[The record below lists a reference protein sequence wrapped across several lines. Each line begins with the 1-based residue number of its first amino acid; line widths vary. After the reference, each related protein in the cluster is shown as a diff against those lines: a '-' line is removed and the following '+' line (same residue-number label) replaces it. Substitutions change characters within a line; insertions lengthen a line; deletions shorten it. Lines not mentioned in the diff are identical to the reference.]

1 MAAAASS
8 SCRRLVISSV
18 YIVKPWCKTLAQEAE
33 LQKEQQEAQRE
44 AQEWSARAQC
54 AAIEALSPEQAAA
67 GDGHWDKCFA
77 YVERMVA
84 AVPEEQRK
92 VAYLVI

>member
-1 MAAAASS
+1 M
-8 SCRRLVISSV
+8 V
-18 YIVKPWCKTLAQEAE
+18 QEAE

-54 AAIEALSPEQAAA
+54 SAIDALSPERAAA

-92 VAYLVI
+92 VRRPASLVQG